1 MTPGNSPSKSLQG
14 EGIVTKPSPRSV
26 DETVAKLKEIL
37 QSKGVN
43 LFTIVDHSGEAQRAG
58 LQMPNTKLAIFGN
71 PKAGTPVM
79 LEAPLAA
86 LDLPLKILLW
96 EDHDGNSFIS
106 FNDPAYL
113 ADRYHL
119 GDAQAAPIR
128 AVEGLVNA
136 LGTQ

>member
-1 MTPGNSPSKSLQG
+1 MTSRSLPSESLRG
-14 EGIVTKPSPRSV
+14 EGIITKPSPRSV
-26 DETVAKLKEIL
+26 DETLAKLKEIL
-37 QSKGVN
+37 QSKSIN

-79 LEAPLAA
+79 LEAPLSA

-96 EDHDGNSFIS
+96 EDRQGNSFMS
-106 FNDPAYL
+106 FNNPAYL
-113 ADRYHL
+113 AGRYRL

-128 AVEGLVNA
+128 AVEGLADA
-136 LGTQ
+136 LGME